1 MYRRFMALHHDP
13 EVALFDCWD
22 LFASPPARLASGLCG
37 NVTGAAIATAD
48 VECAGDMYAEIDDI
62 RKEYESEFI
71 EKYRDL
77 LERQRD
83 LMQDI

>member
-1 MYRRFMALHHDP
+1 MGPFGPGIDEADVQALAD
-13 EVALFDCWD
+13 EEL
-22 LFASPPARLASGLCG
+22 
-37 NVTGAAIATAD
+37 AIAAAD
-48 VECAGDMYAEIDDI
+48 VECAGGKYEEIDEI

-83 LMQDI
+83 LMQDF